1 MASCP
6 GINGVMNQDV
16 KKNPS
21 NAYITGLGLL
31 LKSRLN
37 IHNLI
42 TAINTWVVE
51 IVRFSGV
58 LIDWTGIE
66 LDEMDRKARHLLVEN
81 RFLHSKGNTI
91 RLNRSCKDGRC
102 GLIGI
107 EECVANVFSS
117 RY

>member
-16 KKNPS
+16 KKKPS

-37 IHNLI
+37 THNLI
-42 TAINTWVVE
+42 TSINTWVVE

-58 LIDWTGIE
+58 LINWTGIE

-81 RFLHSKGNTI
+81 RFLHPKDS
-91 RLNRSCKDGRC
+91 RSCKDGRC
-102 GLIGI
+102 GLIGT
-107 EECVANVFSS
+107 EECVANVFRS
-117 RY
+117 RD